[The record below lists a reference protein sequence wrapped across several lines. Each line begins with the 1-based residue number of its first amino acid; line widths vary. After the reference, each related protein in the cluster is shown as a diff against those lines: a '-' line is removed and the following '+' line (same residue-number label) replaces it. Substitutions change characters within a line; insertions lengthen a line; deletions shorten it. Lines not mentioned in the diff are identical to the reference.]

1 MQSLFFYKFPN
12 FLRPLNSLAPSSS
25 PIAPLLFRVSSSS
38 SLSSVAR
45 TLGFC
50 RKPSTARLPA
60 SLRSLGGGN
69 FPPAGGVVPLAGA
82 MGVAGDEGSP
92 AKRFWGKCCRESLF
106 AMYSPFLVGLA
117 SGTLE
122 MESFQHYVAQD
133 VHFLRTFVRAYEMA
147 EECADDDDA
156 KASICEL
163 RDAVVEELKMH
174 NSFAEAW
181 GVKLLEESAP
191 NSATAKYTDFLL
203 ATAAGKVEGGKV
215 PSKIATPFEKTKV
228 AAYTVGAMTPCMRL
242 YAFLGREVQ
251 QVLDP
256 EDHSHPYRKWVE
268 NYASESFE
276 ASARQTE
283 ELLDKLS
290 VSLTGEELEVIERLY
305 HQAMELEIEFFHS
318 PPMSHRSLVPFS
330 RIHDS
335 AKQQFI
341 VFSDFDLTC
350 TTIDS
355 SAVLA
360 ELAIL
365 TAPKVEPSEPDNLN
379 FRKLAADLKKS
390 WDALSQQY
398 AEEYEQCIEDMMLV
412 KEGEV
417 TSFESLYE
425 ALEQLSA
432 FEKRANLRVIESE
445 VLKGLNLECIK
456 RAGENLRLQDG
467 CAKFFQQ
474 LVQKKDEL
482 NADIHILSYCWCRD
496 LIQSAFKSGGLEVL
510 NIHANEFIYE
520 ESISTGKIDTKV
532 ESPTDKLQV
541 FKDALKHSGDDDK
554 HSSVYIGDSVGDLL
568 CLLEADVGIVVG
580 SSPSLRSLGERF
592 GVSFVPL
599 FPAVVKRQ
607 REFVGGSSSKC
618 EWPKGVLYTVSSWNE
633 IQAFIL
639 G

>member
-1 MQSLFFYKFPN
+1 
-12 FLRPLNSLAPSSS
+12 
-25 PIAPLLFRVSSSS
+25 
-38 SLSSVAR
+38 
-45 TLGFC
+45 
-50 RKPSTARLPA
+50 
-60 SLRSLGGGN
+60 
-69 FPPAGGVVPLAGA
+69 
-82 MGVAGDEGSP
+82 MGVTGDEGSP
-92 AKRFWGKCCRESLF
+92 AKRFWSKCGRETLL

-122 MESFQHYVAQD
+122 MEAFRHYVAQD
-133 VHFLRTFVRAYEMA
+133 VHFLRAFVRAYEMA
-147 EECADDDDA
+147 EECADDDEA

-181 GVKLLEESAP
+181 GVKLLEESAA
-191 NSATAKYTDFLL
+191 NSATVKYTDFLL

-215 PSKIATPFEKTKV
+215 PSKIATPFEKTKI

-242 YAFLGREVQ
+242 YAILGREVQ
-251 QVLDP
+251 QVLDH
-256 EDHSHPYRKWVE
+256 EDQSHPYRKWVE

-318 PPMSHRSLVPFS
+318 PPMSHKSLVPFS
-330 RIHDS
+330 SIHNPS
-335 AKQQFI
+335 KQQLI

-350 TTIDS
+350 TTFDS
-355 SAVLA
+355 SAILA
-360 ELAIL
+360 EIAIL
-365 TAPKVEPSEPDNLN
+365 SAPKVEPSEPDNLN
-379 FRKLAADLKKS
+379 VRKLAADLKKT
-390 WDALSQQY
+390 WGALSQQY
-398 AEEYEQCIEDMMLV
+398 AEEYEQCIEDMVLV

-417 TSFESLYE
+417 TPFENLYT

-432 FEKRANLRVIESE
+432 FEKRANLRVIDSE

-456 RAGENLRLQDG
+456 RAGENLGLQDG
-467 CAKFFQQ
+467 CANFFQQ

-482 NADIHILSYCWCRD
+482 NAEIHILSYCWCRD
-496 LIQSAFKSGGLEVL
+496 LIRSAFKSGGVEIL

-520 ESISTGKIDTKV
+520 ESISTGKIDIKV
-532 ESPTDKLQV
+532 ESPVDKLQV
-541 FKDALKHSGDDDK
+541 FKDALKSSGDEDK
-554 HSSVYIGDSVGDLL
+554 HLSVYIGDSVGDLL

-580 SSPSLRSLGERF
+580 SSPSLRRVGERF
-592 GVSFVPL
+592 SVAFVPL
-599 FPAVVKRQ
+599 FPALVKRQ
-607 REFVGGSSSKC
+607 REFVGGGSSKC

-633 IQAFIL
+633 IKAFIL
-639 G
+639 GS